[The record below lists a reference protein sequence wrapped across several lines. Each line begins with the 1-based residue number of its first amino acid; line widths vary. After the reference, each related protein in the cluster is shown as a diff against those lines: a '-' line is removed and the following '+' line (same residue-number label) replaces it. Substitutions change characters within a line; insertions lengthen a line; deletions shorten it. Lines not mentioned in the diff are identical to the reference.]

1 MAQTTYVLVGRPHPR
16 VRPNTLRASSMG
28 EQPAKAENP
37 PCQHGDFSRAQAGGE
52 VGGEAG
58 WSPAWARGLRESW
71 MAQCKCQGSWNPF
84 SLAQGK
90 GRSQPHTVLGWRL
103 LRALT
108 AQGDRPFLGQRSLVH
123 HFLPESFGF
132 FLVGHEG
139 FQKCREIDEQVSQ
152 VQCLPRAFSMQK
164 ACFAVPLDPPG
175 ENKAF

>member
-1 MAQTTYVLVGRPHPR
+1 MEPSLGPWTEGELDG
-16 VRPNTLRASSMG
+16 SM
-28 EQPAKAENP
+28 QMP
-37 PCQHGDFSRAQAGGE
+37 
-52 VGGEAG
+52 
-58 WSPAWARGLRESW
+58 GLLEPLLLGTGQRQVS
-71 MAQCKCQGSWNPF
+71 A
-84 SLAQGK
+84 
-90 GRSQPHTVLGWRL
+90 HTVLGWRL

-123 HFLPESFGF
+123 HFLPEPFGF

-139 FQKCREIDEQVSQ
+139 FQKCRETDEQVSQ